1 MKARAGI
8 ELRNQSNSVYPLML
22 IVGLGTLT
30 ISTSF
35 FDPINIPKLIA
46 ITLPLPWLV
55 LNLLRMNQNID
66 VHLILKNRIYLLFSV
81 SLLSLVILLL
91 FSPTTFE
98 RRLFGIWGRNNG
110 IITSF
115 VSLAVAWAA
124 YELVS
129 RGYSILKLA
138 KISLAILA
146 TTGVYGLIQVA
157 DLDPIN
163 WSSGSMRIFGTFG
176 NTNFASAAWALGA
189 MLSLFI
195 FFFGV
200 DQENTLRNRA
210 ILYLPIFSVFSFLS
224 VKTMSIQGPLAIIVF
239 VVLLTVLKL
248 WSSQKKFY
256 QVSSLLIIALGSI
269 FAHSLYFNGPFTRII
284 SEAGSLG
291 FRKIYWNLGWKM
303 FLENPLLGVG
313 VDSYGDFFR
322 ISRTSEMATRTSID
336 LVVNNA
342 HNTFL
347 QTLGTMGFVGALGL
361 IFPVVVA
368 LYLGLRHVLKE
379 TFGIKSGIFA
389 IFVSLWLMASFSID
403 NISITLWNWL
413 FLGIVFGIFAERKE
427 TSPSIGNV
435 STSSKLNNKKGKS
448 QEALYDLGKVATGF
462 STFLLFLF
470 LWSASAPDRVLM
482 ATLSKPVSFSQP
494 ETVNERLLVLGD
506 LSFSRN
512 LDPQHYL
519 TIGRSLVELQQVPQ
533 ASEVLS
539 RGTIRYAQDFALWD
553 YLAFTLEKQG
563 KIQEA
568 IPAREKQVLLDPR
581 HARVWSYLAQDYA
594 ASGDLQKAKAAATK
608 SLEEISVFAPSDQ
621 QSIRDFLNQLKLG

>member
-189 MLSLFI
+189 IWCRSGKYSEESSNSLF
-195 FFFGV
+195 
-200 DQENTLRNRA
+200 
-210 ILYLPIFSVFSFLS
+210 
-224 VKTMSIQGPLAIIVF
+224 
-239 VVLLTVLKL
+239 
-248 WSSQKKFY
+248 
-256 QVSSLLIIALGSI
+256 
-269 FAHSLYFNGPFTRII
+269 AH
-284 SEAGSLG
+284 
-291 FRKIYWNLGWKM
+291 
-303 FLENPLLGVG
+303 
-313 VDSYGDFFR
+313 FFR
-322 ISRTSEMATRTSID
+322 I
-336 LVVNNA
+336 L
-342 HNTFL
+342 
-347 QTLGTMGFVGALGL
+347 
-361 IFPVVVA
+361 
-368 LYLGLRHVLKE
+368 
-379 TFGIKSGIFA
+379 
-389 IFVSLWLMASFSID
+389 FSICK
-403 NISITLWNWL
+403 NHVNS
-413 FLGIVFGIFAERKE
+413 G
-427 TSPSIGNV
+427 TSRHNCLCSSADCPKIMEFSEKVLPS
-435 STSSKLNNKKGKS
+435 
-448 QEALYDLGKVATGF
+448 
-462 STFLLFLF
+462 FLF
-470 LWSASAPDRVLM
+470 IDNRPGLHFC
-482 ATLSKPVSFSQP
+482 TLA
-494 ETVNERLLVLGD
+494 LL
-506 LSFSRN
+506 
-512 LDPQHYL
+512 
-519 TIGRSLVELQQVPQ
+519 
-533 ASEVLS
+533 
-539 RGTIRYAQDFALWD
+539 
-553 YLAFTLEKQG
+553 
-563 KIQEA
+563 
-568 IPAREKQVLLDPR
+568 
-581 HARVWSYLAQDYA
+581 
-594 ASGDLQKAKAAATK
+594 
-608 SLEEISVFAPSDQ
+608 
-621 QSIRDFLNQLKLG
+621 

>member
-1 MKARAGI
+1 
-8 ELRNQSNSVYPLML
+8 
-22 IVGLGTLT
+22 
-30 ISTSF
+30 
-35 FDPINIPKLIA
+35 
-46 ITLPLPWLV
+46 
-55 LNLLRMNQNID
+55 
-66 VHLILKNRIYLLFSV
+66 
-81 SLLSLVILLL
+81 
-91 FSPTTFE
+91 
-98 RRLFGIWGRNNG
+98 
-110 IITSF
+110 
-115 VSLAVAWAA
+115 
-124 YELVS
+124 
-129 RGYSILKLA
+129 
-138 KISLAILA
+138 
-146 TTGVYGLIQVA
+146 
-157 DLDPIN
+157 
-163 WSSGSMRIFGTFG
+163 
-176 NTNFASAAWALGA
+176 
-189 MLSLFI
+189 
-195 FFFGV
+195 
-200 DQENTLRNRA
+200 
-210 ILYLPIFSVFSFLS
+210 
-224 VKTMSIQGPLAIIVF
+224 
-239 VVLLTVLKL
+239 
-248 WSSQKKFY
+248 
-256 QVSSLLIIALGSI
+256 
-269 FAHSLYFNGPFTRII
+269 
-284 SEAGSLG
+284 
-291 FRKIYWNLGWKM
+291 
-303 FLENPLLGVG
+303 
-313 VDSYGDFFR
+313 
-322 ISRTSEMATRTSID
+322 
-336 LVVNNA
+336 
-342 HNTFL
+342 
-347 QTLGTMGFVGALGL
+347 
-361 IFPVVVA
+361 
-368 LYLGLRHVLKE
+368 
-379 TFGIKSGIFA
+379 
-389 IFVSLWLMASFSID
+389 MASFSID